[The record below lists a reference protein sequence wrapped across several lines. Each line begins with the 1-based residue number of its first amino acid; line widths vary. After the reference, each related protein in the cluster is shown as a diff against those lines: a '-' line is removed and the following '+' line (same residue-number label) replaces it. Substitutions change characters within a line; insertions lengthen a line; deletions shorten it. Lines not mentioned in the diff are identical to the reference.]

1 MWKSETYVAAKRSA
15 TLVFVYLKDFMFRDM
30 EQGQTKTDRPPDRP
44 TVRLTDQPTNRP
56 TDRPAQRPIFF
67 DVPLPPSVSVSAFVS
82 GSVSVSVLSA
92 LGHAFRNHGQL
103 GIIVTMGGRRLK

>member
-1 MWKSETYVAAKRSA
+1 MLQPKGPA
-15 TLVFVYLKDFMFRDM
+15 TLVFVYLKD
-30 EQGQTKTDRPPDRP
+30 
-44 TVRLTDQPTNRP
+44 RP

-103 GIIVTMGGRRLK
+103 GIIVTMGGRRFE